1 MRIVLVIAT
10 TLLVFQS
17 ARAQQGGGRGTA
29 GGRGPGGGRGQQAA
43 APPAPANPGFECFQN
58 VETPEFPQSALVAR
72 IDGTV
77 YVSVQV
83 TAQGAADKIDTQVA
97 SAWADGPKL
106 LVSPVEKAVRASK
119 FKPECAG
126 KTVAVVF
133 RYNLHG
139 EAIAKP
145 DVTAKTE
152 SNIMFIDSQPQLKAA
167 VKSGVPAK

>member
-1 MRIVLVIAT
+1 MRIVLTIAT

-17 ARAQQGGGRGTA
+17 GRAQQGGRGQA
-29 GGRGPGGGRGQQAA
+29 GARGQGGGRGQQAA

-58 VETPEFPQSALVAR
+58 VETPEFPQSALLAR

-77 YVSVQV
+77 YASVQV
-83 TAQGAADKIDTQVA
+83 TPQGAADKIETQVA

-106 LVSPVEKAVRASK
+106 LVPPVEKAVRASK

-145 DVTAKTE
+145 DVTVKTE
-152 SNIMFIDSQPQLKAA
+152 SNIMFIDSQPELKAA
-167 VKSGVPAK
+167 VKSGAPAK